1 MIKCDKGRTSLTG
14 NVPVLCSEMACI
26 NMSMM
31 NALQEAGFTQDES
44 IEKVRWACE
53 AGIEDALGTPKKA
66 EKKDTEPKLADKA
79 MAALQNLLAIL
90 AEEDT
95 HG

>member
-31 NALQEAGFTQDES
+31 NALQEADFTKDES
-44 IEKVRWACE
+44 IEKVR
-53 AGIEDALGTPKKA
+53 
-66 EKKDTEPKLADKA
+66 
-79 MAALQNLLAIL
+79 
-90 AEEDT
+90 
-95 HG
+95 